1 MNTAFTARLES
12 TESSKSTDE
21 MQNKYQY
28 VCKPSA
34 SGSYKVTVKPY
45 DEQKKLNERLV
56 LVAQMC
62 VLNQIAEDYATQ
74 LANIDFVKNSCRAFS
89 NNNLWRFNDIKKEMS
104 RIVGGRQKF
113 ERFCD
118 NICKLVDDSEKNISW
133 LENSIKSELV
143 GKVKWQYIDFVITTG
158 ILGGLVSILIEV
170 YRRLYNKEN
179 DKYEKI
185 KENTNT
191 IERSFGDTML
201 NKGVCPDYSCID
213 EPMNAFFKNVLEK
226 SKWFVE
232 IAKKERKLLHVQ
244 KG

>member
-1 MNTAFTARLES
+1 
-12 TESSKSTDE
+12 
-21 MQNKYQY
+21 
-28 VCKPSA
+28 
-34 SGSYKVTVKPY
+34 
-45 DEQKKLNERLV
+45 
-56 LVAQMC
+56 MC

-158 ILGGLVSILIEV
+158 ILGGPVSILIEV